1 MKQPDNPHVGHRS
14 RLKRRF
20 HEEGLDHFEPVNIL
34 EMLLFFGL
42 RQGDTNELAHR
53 LLDRFH
59 SLEGVLEAPY
69 DQLLQVPG
77 IGENCATLICFS
89 HALMRQYHLHQ
100 ARHTRELRDREEAA
114 AYLEPC
120 FLGLREEALYLLSL
134 DGKGRVLGCDKV
146 SEGSACSTS
155 ISPRQVVQ
163 LALQRSASTVF
174 LAHNHPNG
182 ICLPSAADLS
192 ITQELEKLLIALDIV
207 LMDHF
212 IFVEGDYVSLKDS
225 HFLHQ
230 GR

>member
-1 MKQPDNPHVGHRS
+1 MKKQENPHTGHRA
-14 RLKRRF
+14 RLKKRF

-42 RQGDTNELAHR
+42 RQGDTNELAHK
-53 LLDRFH
+53 LLDQFH

-69 DQLLQVPG
+69 EELLKVPG
-77 IGENCATLICFS
+77 IGENCATLITFS
-89 HALMRQYHLHQ
+89 HALMRQYQLYQ
-100 ARHTRELRDREEAA
+100 ARHTRELRDRDEAA
-114 AYLEPC
+114 AYLAPC
-120 FLGLREEALYLLSL
+120 FVGLREEALYLLSL

-163 LALQRSASTVF
+163 LALQRGASTIF

-182 ICLPSAADLS
+182 LCLPSAADLC
-192 ITQELEKLLIALDIV
+192 ITQEMEKLLIALDIV

-225 HFLHQ
+225 NFMHQ